1 MPGIGDDD
9 AGVGTLSPNN
19 VFVDTSVLLNY
30 AQRVIERDHTSPL
43 IDGNG
48 VEVVVGVTV
57 ADELEDVRERREH
70 IYEDF
75 LAYLIDDTE
84 EIGEYDPAS
93 RRPYFQANDERHVRN
108 IQMKLAQLDD
118 RRKILRDLRHA
129 LRSIERRLNYLVD
142 EIVPDSL
149 FDQQPGLTVLFAL
162 QDVIP
167 NDKDRSVVGDAA
179 LWSAEVEESSGVF
192 ATTDRDDL
200 LNFADEINGVLRGTK
215 GEEWTVSIVHP
226 KDLSVVDEIQP
237 LDFSNS

>member
-1 MPGIGDDD
+1 MSGMGDDD
-9 AGVGTLSPNN
+9 AGVGTLSPDN

-43 IDGNG
+43 IDSDD
-48 VEVVVGVTV
+48 VEIVVGVTV
-57 ADELEDVRERREH
+57 ANELKDVRERREH

-84 EIGEYDPAS
+84 DIGEYDPAS

-118 RRKILRDLRHA
+118 RRKIQRDLRHA
-129 LRSIERRLNYLVD
+129 LRSIERRLSYLAD
-142 EIVPDSL
+142 EVVPDGF

-179 LWSAEVEESSGVF
+179 LWSAEGKRSSGVF

-200 LNFADEINGVLRGTK
+200 LGRADEINEVLKDAK
-215 GEEWTVSIVHP
+215 GEKWTITIVHP
-226 KDLSVVDEIQP
+226 KDLSVIDEIRP
-237 LDFSNS
+237 LDSSTS